1 MGKRAKKSGSPKKR
15 SNRKKNKRR
24 TSTAP
29 AAAAP
34 KRTNRK
40 RSGGKRRSSKRSG
53 GTKRTGRKRARRSSA
68 RKFTKYSKVRAHRR
82 RTHNPSGALVQA
94 GLAAGA
100 GVLASLIVLAATYY
114 ASKDVQTQSRNKKI
128 AAGVLFAVAALVV
141 AKKRPIIAAGIA
153 AGAALAAFGDY
164 ATLKMMQY
172 LPQKSGGTTTAGLV
186 PLGAVY
192 EQNMRG
198 YDQMGA
204 VYEQNMQGV
213 PVAPWLNPTPFG

>member
-1 MGKRAKKSGSPKKR
+1 MAKRAKKSGSPKKKG
-15 SNRKKNKRR
+15 NRKKNKRK
-24 TSTAP
+24 TSAAP
-29 AAAAP
+29 AAAP

-40 RSGGKRRSSKRSG
+40 RSSGKRRSTKRSSSP
-53 GTKRTGRKRARRSSA
+53 KKTGRKRARRSG

-100 GVLASLIVLAATYY
+100 GVLATLIVLAATYY
-114 ASKDVQTQSRNKKI
+114 ASKDVATQSRNKKI

-172 LPQKSGGTTTAGLV
+172 LPQKSGGTTAGLI

-192 EQNMRG
+192 QQNMRG
-198 YDQMGA
+198 MQQMGA
-204 VYEQNMQGV
+204 VYEENMAGV
-213 PVAPWLNPTPFG
+213 PTAPWLNPTPFG